1 MITDVMMPGFSG
13 PVLAERL
20 VAARP
25 ETRVLYSSGYA
36 DDAVFKHGMLGPDC
50 AFLEK
55 PFTRDDL
62 VRKVRELLDS
72 AVRRSV

>member
-1 MITDVMMPGFSG
+1 MPGFSG

-20 VAARP
+20 AAVRP

-36 DDAVFKHGMLGPDC
+36 DDAVFKNGTLGANC

-62 VRKVRELLDS
+62 VRKVREILDMP
-72 AVRRSV
+72 ARSTIDH